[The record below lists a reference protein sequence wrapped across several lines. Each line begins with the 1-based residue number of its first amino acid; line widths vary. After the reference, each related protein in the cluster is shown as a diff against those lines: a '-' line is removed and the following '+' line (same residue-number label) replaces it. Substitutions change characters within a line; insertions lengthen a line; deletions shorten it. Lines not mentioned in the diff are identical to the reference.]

1 MRFSFANSCF
11 GIYIDLTWGLF
22 RQVGK
27 WVLRAMRN
35 FIMFIFSKV
44 LAFQR
49 CFPWEILVVPKRT
62 KFLWCAGG
70 FHSAAG
76 DSVDTVAVG
85 CDFFVPFFGGVFF
98 GCTSCNFFL
107 APSSFF
113 SAFNIL
119 FIRTCSRVM
128 ASPH

>member
-27 WVLRAMRN
+27 WVLRVMRS
-35 FIMFIFSKV
+35 FVLFIFRV

-62 KFLWCAGG
+62 EFCGVLGESFTLHLGTAWTLLQW
-70 FHSAAG
+70 
-76 DSVDTVAVG
+76 SVTSFSLERSSLVEAPVA
-85 CDFFVPFFGGVFF
+85 
-98 GCTSCNFFL
+98 
-107 APSSFF
+107 SS
-113 SAFNIL
+113 
-119 FIRTCSRVM
+119 
-128 ASPH
+128 